1 MGTEGFNLVTTSKD
15 GTLRQYEDYAS
26 LKKYLNAN
34 KSPATPANQARIY
47 DKDHIYEINT
57 HITQT
62 STGTQA
68 ELESTDS
75 IAIAQIGATELT
87 LLLGGDADNASTNG
101 KTYTLVYKDSAGTS
115 HTAVGTGTATLNGTP
130 VAFVPAVA
138 DFYEAVSFTPSAA
151 DANVNVYACTAAIA
165 AIYATVATT
174 ETETNPD
181 ACLGVGTM
189 YGRTHTNHND
199 GDGDVL
205 HMDYFTPWGDFVKN
219 ATCTINTT
227 DGTTEVIFRKTTTAG
242 VLQTLINNTA
252 VSATINA
259 NDIWYIV
266 DLWTNSAPTANTHEH
281 IVTDAACANVDGS
294 GGDVYGII
302 KEGEYNSTFTRLR
315 VPIGFDG
322 WIADYSLSA
331 PPVTAAG
338 DVIET
343 LLYFYPDG
351 YSSRKVHSDNF
362 HEQFKTK
369 LPPIKLEEE
378 QDAYVTMA
386 DIGNAQEVS
395 YTATYLLAKR
405 NTIS

>member
-1 MGTEGFNLVTTSKD
+1 MGTEGYNLITTKKD
-15 GTLRQYEDYAS
+15 NTWRQYEDYAS

-34 KSPATPANQARIY
+34 MSKSTPGERAKTY
-47 DKDHIYEINT
+47 DKDKVYEINT
-57 HITQT
+57 HLTQT

-87 LLLGGDADNASTNG
+87 LLLAGDADNASTNG
-101 KTYTLVYKDSAGTS
+101 KTYTLIYKDSAGAS
-115 HTAVGTGTATLNGTP
+115 QTAVGTGTATLNGTP
-130 VAFVPAVA
+130 VAFVPAVT

-151 DANVNVYACTAAIA
+151 DANVNVYAATAGIA

-174 ETETNPD
+174 ETATNPD
-181 ACLGVGTM
+181 ACLGVGTI
-189 YGRTHTNHND
+189 YGRTHTNHDD

-242 VLQTLINNTA
+242 VLQTLVNNTA
-252 VSATINA
+252 VTSTLNA

-281 IVTDAACANVDGS
+281 LITDADCANVDGS
-294 GGDVYGII
+294 GGDVYGVI
-302 KEGEYNSTFTRLR
+302 KETEFSSTFTRFR

-322 WIADYSLSA
+322 WVAEFEFQSPA
-331 PPVTAAG
+331 VTATG
-338 DVIET
+338 DDIIFQQ
-343 LLYFYPDG
+343 YFFPDG
-351 YSSRKVHSDNF
+351 YSTRKLYSHNF
-362 HEQFKTK
+362 RNEYKGSHPF
-369 LPPIKLEEE
+369 KLEEE
-378 QDAYVTMA
+378 KDMYVTMA
-386 DIGNAQEVS
+386 DVGNPMECS
-395 YTATYLLAKR
+395 YEAIYILAKR